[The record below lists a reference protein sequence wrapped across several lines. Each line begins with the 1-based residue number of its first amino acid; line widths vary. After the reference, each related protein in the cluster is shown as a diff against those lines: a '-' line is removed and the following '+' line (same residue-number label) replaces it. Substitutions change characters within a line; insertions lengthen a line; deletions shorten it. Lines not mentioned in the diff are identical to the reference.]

1 MSTPPPGYWPSPWPG
16 EDAGPE
22 RRGAP
27 HTVADTAGTT
37 GTAGTATASVADGLR
52 LAEGDRLVSTD
63 RPLFASFMTV
73 LRDPGEVYLQLNTVG
88 PGDNHSWLERIHPE
102 SLEPLDRS
110 PDLPGGPFWVGGA
123 AAHANGSLY
132 LVFGRWAHRLGPD
145 CAPIASRELP
155 REVPYNSFVILPDG
169 HLVTKDF
176 GGERVG
182 AELPGPTTELCVLEP
197 ERLEIVARHTLPER
211 SIARLSLHGD
221 TISVVGDRSLFRL
234 RWDGAT
240 ATLVPASDPVTYR
253 TMAGQTYAWD
263 AVLDAGASWV
273 LDNGSGTTAFD
284 GTLEGKGDAT
294 APLHLVRIPDDG
306 TPPQYVEVDGRSGGI
321 IVNPPAV
328 DPERQ
333 IVVAFDSGHRTLAA
347 FDFDRERINP
357 NPRWRRDQ
365 SHAPHIVRFPA
376 TGELVT
382 FDTRKDASGTVQE
395 RCVVL
400 DIETG
405 TELASVDTA
414 SALQTMAFPSP
425 GWARDLYVPGFTALS
440 RVSVEP

>member
-1 MSTPPPGYWPSPWPG
+1 MSAPPPGYWNSPWPG
-16 EDAGPE
+16 EDGGPE

-27 HTVADTAGTT
+27 HTVASAVGPVDADRLRV
-37 GTAGTATASVADGLR
+37 VADGLR
-52 LAEGDRLVSTD
+52 LKEGERLVSTD

-102 SLEPLDRS
+102 SLEPIERS
-110 PDLPGGPFWVGGA
+110 PDLRGGPFWVGGT

-145 CAPIASRELP
+145 CIPIASRELP
-155 REVPYNSFVILPDG
+155 RELPYNSFVILPDG

-182 AELPGPTTELCVLEP
+182 AALPEPTTELLVLEP
-197 ERLEIVARHTLPER
+197 ERLEIVARHILPER
-211 SIARLSLHGD
+211 SIARLSLHD
-221 TISVVGDRSLFRL
+221 HTVTVVGDHSLFRL
-234 RWDGAT
+234 RWEPESAALT
-240 ATLVPASDPVTYR
+240 PASDPVLYR
-253 TMAGQTYAWD
+253 RIPGQGYAWD
-263 AVLDAGASWV
+263 AVLDAGASWM
-273 LDNGSGTTAFD
+273 LDNGNGTTAFD
-284 GTLEGKGDAT
+284 GTLEDKGEAT

-306 TPPQYVEVDGRSGGI
+306 TAPQYVEVDGRDGGI
-321 IVNPPAV
+321 IVNPPSV

-347 FDFDRERINP
+347 FDFDSERINP
-357 NPRWRRDQ
+357 LPRWRRDQ
-365 SHAPHIVRFPA
+365 SHAPHIVRYGA

-382 FDTRKDASGTVQE
+382 FDTRKNAAGSIQE

-405 TELASVDTA
+405 AELGAVDTA
-414 SALQTMAFPSP
+414 SAMQTMAFPSP
-425 GWARDLYVPGFTALS
+425 GWNRDIYVPGFTALS
-440 RVSVEP
+440 RVSVES